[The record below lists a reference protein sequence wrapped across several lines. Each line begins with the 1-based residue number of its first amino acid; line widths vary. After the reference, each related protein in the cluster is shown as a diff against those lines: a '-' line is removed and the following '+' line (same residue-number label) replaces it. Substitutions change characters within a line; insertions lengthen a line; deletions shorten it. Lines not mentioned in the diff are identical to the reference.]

1 MSQLVLEPVGD
12 AVENFLPELGNAP
25 VVETVG
31 EYKISWQL
39 IDSSLL
45 ILG

>member
-31 EYKISWQL
+31 EYKSL
-39 IDSSLL
+39 DSSLTVAC
-45 ILG
+45 